1 MFKKYQQIHFVGI
14 GGVGMSGIAEVLL
27 NLGYRVTGS
36 DQKRGEAVERLERLG
51 AKIFA
56 GHEPSHVEGAHVVVY
71 SSAVARANVEVQVA
85 RQRGVP
91 VIARAEMLAE
101 LMRLKYGIAIAGTHG
116 KTTTT
121 SMVAT
126 LLAAG
131 GIDPT
136 VVIGGKLNSIGTNA
150 KLGQGEFLVAEAD
163 ESDGS
168 FLKLS
173 PAIAVVTNIDE
184 EHLDYYKD
192 IHEIKAAFLTF
203 INKVPFYG
211 VAILCLD
218 QQHIQALLP
227 QVEKRYQTYGINS
240 QADYQAREVSLKP
253 LGSRFKVLHHGQ
265 DLGWFELSVP
275 GLHNISNSMAA
286 IAVAREL
293 EIEIDII
300 RKALKEFSGVQRRF
314 TIKGEVGGILVVDD
328 YGHHPTEVRAT
339 LAAAAAGLERRVVV
353 VFQPHRYS
361 RTRHLFEEFMSAFNQ
376 ADKLVMMEI
385 YAAGEK
391 PIPGISGQALA
402 EGVKR
407 FGHKDVTL
415 IPEREKIV
423 EHLLAALRKGDLLIT
438 LGAGDVWKIGE
449 QVLEKLKGGDRKP

>member
-1 MFKKYQQIHFVGI
+1 MFKKIKHIHFVGI
-14 GGVGMSGIAEVLL
+14 GGIGMSGIAEVLL
-27 NLGYRVTGS
+27 NLGYRVSGS
-36 DQKRGEAVERLERLG
+36 DMKESDTTERLRKLGGEIAIGHRGENVTT
-51 AKIFA
+51 
-56 GHEPSHVEGAHVVVY
+56 PHVVVI
-71 SSAVARANVEVQVA
+71 SSAVKNDNVEVVA
-85 RQRGVP
+85 AREKQIP
-91 VIARAEMLAE
+91 VIPRAEMLAE
-101 LMRLKYGIAIAGTHG
+101 LMRLKYGVAIAGAHG

-126 LLAAG
+126 VLAAG

-173 PAIAVVTNIDE
+173 PTIAVVTTIDE

-192 IHEIKAAFLTF
+192 INDIKAAFLTF

-211 VAILCLD
+211 VAVLCLD
-218 QQHIQALLP
+218 QPHIQALLP
-227 QVEKRYQTYGINS
+227 QVEKRYQTYGLSS
-240 QADYQAREVSLKP
+240 QADYQARDVALKP

-275 GLHNISNSMAA
+275 GVHNINNSLAA

-293 EIEIDII
+293 EIELETI

-314 TIKGEVGGILVVDD
+314 TIKGEAAGIIVVDD

-339 LAAAAAGLERRVVV
+339 LAAAAAGMERRVVV

-361 RTRHLFEEFMSAFNQ
+361 RTQHLLAEFYTAFNQ
-376 ADKLVMMEI
+376 ADKLVIMEI
-385 YAAGEK
+385 YAAGEQ
-391 PIPGISGQALA
+391 PLPGVSGRVLY
-402 EGVKR
+402 EGIKKY
-407 FGHKDVTL
+407 GHKDVVF

-423 EHLLAALRKGDLLIT
+423 EHLAETLRKGDLMIT
-438 LGAGDVWKIGE
+438 LGAGDVWKLGE
-449 QVLEKLKGGDRKP
+449 QVLEKLRHADR

>member
-1 MFKKYQQIHFVGI
+1 MFKKIKHIHFVGI
-14 GGVGMSGIAEVLL
+14 GGIGMSGIAEVLL
-27 NLGYRVTGS
+27 NLGYRVSGS
-36 DQKRGEAVERLERLG
+36 DMKESDTTERLRKLG
-51 AKIFA
+51 GEIFI
-56 GHEPSHVEGAHVVVY
+56 GHRSENITEPHVVVI
-71 SSAVARANVEVQVA
+71 SSAVKNDNVEVIAA
-85 RQRGVP
+85 REKQVP
-91 VIARAEMLAE
+91 VIPRAEMLAE
-101 LMRLKYGIAIAGTHG
+101 LMRLKYGIAIAGAHG

-126 LLAAG
+126 VLAAG

-173 PAIAVVTNIDE
+173 PTIAVVTTIDE

-192 IHEIKAAFLTF
+192 IHEIKAAFLAF

-211 VAILCLD
+211 VAVLCLD
-218 QQHIQALLP
+218 QPHIQELLP
-227 QVEKRYQTYGINS
+227 LVQKRYQTYGMSS
-240 QADYQAREVSLKP
+240 QADYQARDVSLKP

-275 GLHNISNSMAA
+275 GVHNINNSIAA

-293 EIEIDII
+293 EVDLETI

-314 TIKGEVGGILVVDD
+314 TIKGEVDGIIVVDD

-339 LAAAAAGLERRVVV
+339 LAAAAAGMERRVVV
-353 VFQPHRYS
+353 VFQPHRYT
-361 RTRHLFEEFMSAFNQ
+361 RTQHLLKDFFTAFNE
-376 ADKLVMMEI
+376 ADKLVIMDI

-391 PIPGISGQALA
+391 PIPGVSGEALA
-402 EGVKR
+402 EGVKKY
-407 FGHKDVTL
+407 GHKDVVY

-423 EHLLAALRKGDLLIT
+423 EHMAAVLKKGDLMIT
-438 LGAGDVWKIGE
+438 LGAGDVWKLGE
-449 QVLEKLKGGDRKP
+449 QVLEKLRRGDRKH